1 MLNITKKLTG
11 NTLFRES
18 FSMEERSNNI
28 RLMMKIETRAATKMF
43 FEVFAQE
50 RLELIVDCFN
60 IWTFVDEEIDLKE
73 MI

>member
-28 RLMMKIETRAATKMF
+28 RLMMKIGTRAATRMF

-50 RLELIVDCFN
+50 RL
-60 IWTFVDEEIDLKE
+60 
-73 MI
+73 

>member
-1 MLNITKKLTG
+1 
-11 NTLFRES
+11 
-18 FSMEERSNNI
+18 
-28 RLMMKIETRAATKMF
+28 MKIETRAATKMF